1 MTQQNFAAQNV
12 HPRSAAATRRR
23 GARLTPV
30 DSQSAPRTYGPAGV
44 AAQPGAA
51 RGIILYVGLS
61 EENAAASG
69 TNLTEI
75 AEALRDYTK
84 ELAQNSETQ
93 AIIAL
98 SSAGPER
105 DLDAVR
111 AVANGSPAAYGASA
125 RSHGPVRSR
134 IPSRIQPPQPAEA
147 NKPTVGL
154 KVDLPRRE
162 VHIDG
167 RLETVTAKEFDLLA
181 TLVSSEGRTL
191 SRAELVDTVWGSEA
205 DRPDERTVDVHVRRL
220 RKRLGDYSS
229 IVRTIRG
236 QGYRFDSHPD
246 VEVWHASALR

>member
-1 MTQQNFAAQNV
+1 MTQYASAPQNV

-30 DSQSAPRTYGPAGV
+30 DPQSAPRTYGPAGV
-44 AAQPGAA
+44 QAQPGSA
-51 RGIILYVGLS
+51 RGIILYIGLS
-61 EENAAASG
+61 EEEAAASG
-69 TNLTEI
+69 TDLTEI
-75 AEALRDYTK
+75 AESLRDYTQ
-84 ELAQNSETQ
+84 ELAPSSETQ

-98 SSAGPER
+98 APSGPER

-111 AVANGSPAAYGASA
+111 AVATGSPAARGAAA

-134 IPSRIQPPQPAEA
+134 IPSRIHPPQPAEA
-147 NKPTVGL
+147 QKPAAGL

-167 RLETVTAKEFDLLA
+167 RLETVTVKEFDLLA
-181 TLVSSEGRTL
+181 TLVSSEGCTL
-191 SRAELVDTVWGSEA
+191 SRAELVDKVWGDDA

-220 RKRLGDYSS
+220 RKRLGSYSS
-229 IVRTIRG
+229 VVRTIRG

-246 VEVWHASALR
+246 VEVWSASALR